1 MDDSNTVWMGNISN
15 EITEM
20 DIIDIFSQY
29 SKLYL

>member
-1 MDDSNTVWMGNISN
+1 MDNSNTVWMGNISN
-15 EITEM
+15 ETTEM

>member
-29 SKLYL
+29 SKL